1 MKARKSAYVLK
12 VQLFEKGNGLEKRR
26 VKAEKAAEEMN
37 QVELNKFLST
47 FYDLYTHHKAM
58 FVSIRTRSFAL
69 KLHVIC

>member
-37 QVELNKFLST
+37 QVELNKIFSALST
-47 FYDLYTHHKAM
+47 IYT
-58 FVSIRTRSFAL
+58 RTTRQCS
-69 KLHVIC
+69 